1 MDDYKLATLQESN
14 NEWVCRLVSVLTP
27 CMIEGIKGILME
39 STKLCIENDERE
51 KYLMTFQNFLTRVP
65 KWSGETL
72 AQEVERISESSGC
85 DYLND
90 LITCVHVIQLKALSV
105 IRVGQQQKKVN
116 IDIPKLD
123 AFIHRAY
130 TLLAR
135 KVYANVYLFEAN
147 LAPLQIQRNYRELEV
162 ITKDCI
168 MEAIRESIPVNEI
181 LRAYLDDTIEEA
193 VETKVEEKILE
204 TTPVEEPATATATS
218 TASASA
224 IPSTA
229 NEVIA
234 VPTEGITTSP
244 AAASTT
250 EPAIAITAPIPGESG
265 PSQTIAFNEEDE
277 HQSAEDSTIK
287 RVSAP
292 KDVATLDQIS
302 DANHARRMA
311 EESDE
316 EDDEDEDRIQIHTE
330 STEVNPI
337 ELNIQTI

>member
-39 STKLCIENDERE
+39 STKLCIENDEQE

-65 KWSGETL
+65 KWSAETL
-72 AQEVERISESSGC
+72 AQEVERIRESSGC

-204 TTPVEEPATATATS
+204 TTPVEQP
-218 TASASA
+218 ASAT
-224 IPSTA
+224 PTTA

-234 VPTEGITTSP
+234 VPTEGITTTETP
-244 AAASTT
+244 ATPGASTS
-250 EPAIAITAPIPGESG
+250 EPAIAITAPIPGDSG
-265 PSQTIAFNEEDE
+265 PSQTIAFNDEDE

-292 KDVATLDQIS
+292 KDVATLEQIS

-316 EDDEDEDRIQIHTE
+316 EDDDDEDRIQIHTE
-330 STEVNPI
+330 SAEVNPI

>member
-39 STKLCIENDERE
+39 STKLCIENDEQE

-65 KWSGETL
+65 KWSAETL
-72 AQEVERISESSGC
+72 AQEVERIRESSGC

-204 TTPVEEPATATATS
+204 TTPVEEPSSATPT
-218 TASASA
+218 
-224 IPSTA
+224 TA

-234 VPTEGITTSP
+234 VPTEGITTTSTATP
-244 AAASTT
+244 GASTS
-250 EPAIAITAPIPGESG
+250 EPAIAITAPIPSDSG
-265 PSQTIAFNEEDE
+265 PSQTIAFNDEDE
-277 HQSAEDSTIK
+277 HQSAEDSSIK

-292 KDVATLDQIS
+292 KDVATLEQIS

-330 STEVNPI
+330 SAEVNPI

>member
-39 STKLCIENDERE
+39 STKLCIENDEQE

-65 KWSGETL
+65 KWSAETL
-72 AQEVERISESSGC
+72 VQEVERIRESSGC

-116 IDIPKLD
+116 IDIPRLD

-130 TLLAR
+130 ILLAR

-181 LRAYLDDTIEEA
+181 LRAYLDETIEEA

-204 TTPVEEPATATATS
+204 TTPVEEPASATPT
-218 TASASA
+218 
-224 IPSTA
+224 TA

-234 VPTEGITTSP
+234 VPTEGITTTSTATP
-244 AAASTT
+244 ATSTS
-250 EPAIAITAPIPGESG
+250 EPAIAITAPIPGDSG
-265 PSQTIAFNEEDE
+265 PSQTIAFNDEDE

-292 KDVATLDQIS
+292 KDVATLEQIS
-302 DANHARRMA
+302 DANHARRIA

-330 STEVNPI
+330 LAEVNPI

>member
-1 MDDYKLATLQESN
+1 
-14 NEWVCRLVSVLTP
+14 
-27 CMIEGIKGILME
+27 
-39 STKLCIENDERE
+39 
-51 KYLMTFQNFLTRVP
+51 
-65 KWSGETL
+65 
-72 AQEVERISESSGC
+72 
-85 DYLND
+85 
-90 LITCVHVIQLKALSV
+90 VIQLKALSV

-204 TTPVEEPATATATS
+204 TTPVEEPAS
-218 TASASA
+218 TT
-224 IPSTA
+224 PTTA

-234 VPTEGITTSP
+234 VPTEGITTTETP
-244 AAASTT
+244 ATPATSTS
-250 EPAIAITAPIPGESG
+250 EPAIAITAPIPGDSG
-265 PSQTIAFNEEDE
+265 PSQTIAFNDEDE

-292 KDVATLDQIS
+292 KDVATLEQIS
-302 DANHARRMA
+302 DVNHARRMA

-316 EDDEDEDRIQIHTE
+316 EDDEEEDRIQIHTE
-330 STEVNPI
+330 SAEVNPI
-337 ELNIQTI
+337 ELNIHTI

>member
-39 STKLCIENDERE
+39 STKLCIENDEQE

-65 KWSGETL
+65 KWSAETL

-204 TTPVEEPATATATS
+204 TTPVEEPVT
-218 TASASA
+218 ASA

-234 VPTEGITTSP
+234 VPTEGITTTTTTTSTP
-244 AAASTT
+244 ATSTS
-250 EPAIAITAPIPGESG
+250 EPPIAITAPIPGESG

-292 KDVATLDQIS
+292 KDVATLEQIS

-316 EDDEDEDRIQIHTE
+316 EDDEEEDRIQIHTE
-330 STEVNPI
+330 SAEVNPI

>member
-39 STKLCIENDERE
+39 STKLCIENDEQE

-65 KWSGETL
+65 KWSAETL

-204 TTPVEEPATATATS
+204 TTPVEEPVT
-218 TASASA
+218 ASA

-234 VPTEGITTSP
+234 VPTEGITTTTTSTP
-244 AAASTT
+244 ATSTS
-250 EPAIAITAPIPGESG
+250 EPPIAITAPIPGESG

-292 KDVATLDQIS
+292 KDVATLEQIS

-316 EDDEDEDRIQIHTE
+316 EDDEEEDRIQIHTE